1 MRRAVTLF
9 LLPLEVFA
17 GIAYELKIAHEA
29 SQDIELSVQGA
40 NRMTTSVYSYQRPP
54 PVEGSSL
61 SASSLSAADTAA
73 DADLLL
79 DLGEAFD
86 LPCAFA
92 EKLPSL
98 ITSPP
103 GHATYCDKSIV
114 TAVPIPPAI

>member
-1 MRRAVTLF
+1 MRRAVTLFLLF

-29 SQDIELSVQGA
+29 SQGIE
-40 NRMTTSVYSYQRPP
+40 
-54 PVEGSSL
+54 
-61 SASSLSAADTAA
+61 LSAADTAA

-79 DLGEAFD
+79 DLGETFD
-86 LPCAFA
+86 LPCAFT
-92 EKLPSL
+92 KKSPSL

-103 GHATYCDKSIV
+103 GHFTYCDKSIV